1 MNATLM
7 RLLDNTIGR
16 MMCALLAAWHRLRRP
31 HVPKYER
38 IERLLVIKLIGL
50 GTIMLSSAL
59 TRGLR
64 QYRPYL
70 QIDFLTLEG
79 FRDAAELTGTVDR
92 VYTLNLRA
100 PISSVWRTIRQL
112 RANRY
117 QMVMDLDYF
126 SCASMILACL
136 SGAPRRVGFISPGY
150 ERWDLLTHIV
160 LYSTARHILDMY
172 GSFAEELTE
181 SRYLPPPTISVD
193 EQVMQRGRDIL
204 SRAELDPERLLV
216 LLNPNV
222 SAFSVA
228 MRRWEPEKWAGLADR
243 LGQRESLQVAFIGSA
258 AEGKYVNSIM
268 AMMEAPARAV
278 SLAGQTSLHELA
290 AVIKLSSCMVSCDTG
305 PLLMAVAA
313 GTPTV
318 ALLGPTAWTHRPR
331 GKRDR
336 VICRD
341 LYCSPCLTVFNQ
353 KKARCVHK
361 TNLCMT
367 QIQVDEVYRAT
378 LDVLAGDRHHP
389 TGGRARRSAGGS
401 GARDRAI

>member
-16 MMCALLAAWHRLRRP
+16 MMCALLSLWHRLRRP
-31 HVPKYER
+31 RVPEYQRVER
-38 IERLLVIKLIGL
+38 VLVIKLIGL

-126 SCASMILACL
+126 SCAGLILACL

-150 ERWDLLTHIV
+150 EQWDLLTHIV
-160 LYSTARHILDMY
+160 LYSTSRHILDMY

-181 SRYLPPPTISVD
+181 SHYLPAPTISVD

-204 SRAELDPERLLV
+204 SRAELDPERPLV

-228 MRRWEPEKWAGLADR
+228 MRRWEPEKWAQLAER
-243 LGQRESLQVAFIGSA
+243 LGQRKSLQVAFIGSKS
-258 AEGKYVNSIM
+258 EQQYVASIIS
-268 AMMEAPARAV
+268 MMDAPENAV
-278 SLAGQTSLHELA
+278 NLAGQTSLHELA

-336 VICRD
+336 VICKRLD
-341 LYCSPCLTVFNQ
+341 CSPCLTVFNQ
-353 KKARCVHK
+353 KSARCVHR

-367 QIQVDEVYRAT
+367 QIQADEVCRAT
-378 LDVLAGDRHHP
+378 LDVLAGTRHHP
-389 TGGRARRSAGGS
+389 TDESARRSAGGGGTS
-401 GARDRAI
+401 GKAI